1 MDIFGI
7 GSNELLVILLLAAI
21 VLGPERLAR
30 VAREAGKLI
39 RNIKAYF
46 SAFSDELKGELDVL
60 DEINSLKKEVTGDL
74 KVKGDLDT
82 KIKI

>member
-30 VAREAGKLI
+30 SAREIGKFV
-39 RNIKAYF
+39 RNVKAYLA
-46 SAFSDELKGELDVL
+46 SFSDELKTELDML
-60 DEINSLKKEVTGDL
+60 DELE
-74 KVKGDLDT
+74 KVKKSLT
-82 KIKI
+82 K